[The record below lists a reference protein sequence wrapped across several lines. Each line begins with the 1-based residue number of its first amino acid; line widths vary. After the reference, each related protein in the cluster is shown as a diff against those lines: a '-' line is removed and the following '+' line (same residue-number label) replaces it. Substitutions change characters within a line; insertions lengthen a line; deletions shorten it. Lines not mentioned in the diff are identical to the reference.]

1 MKKKKDD
8 DDPSRFFGNDD
19 LTKSSWLSLQQ
30 SNGMDS
36 RSSKS
41 QWMMLCM
48 KWPSQIQSDRQG
60 QVGCKLELQ
69 LPWPFKTLMLAG
81 KVVMD
86 RMEQRARGW
95 GSSSLSF
102 LHHKQKLVG
111 VVAASDT
118 SDGNNIALSTG
129 SLQPFVNIA
138 ALPFVDRVFSALQDL
153 RKNARASR
161 KTQDRPEAKSPL
173 EDQGEAEER
182 AFALALASRKRAIL
196 LEFYS
201 QKCTLCQSLLKL
213 VMNIEKKNQDWL
225 AIVMA
230 DVDNK
235 RWLPE
240 VMYYGIKYV
249 PCFVLLDSCG
259 KALAKTG
266 VPHSRQHVIQ
276 GLSYFLESMRP
287 FKKRVKRI
295 SPSEKEDGIKES
307 ASPQS

>member
-102 LHHKQKLVG
+102 LHHKQKL
-111 VVAASDT
+111 
-118 SDGNNIALSTG
+118 
-129 SLQPFVNIA
+129 
-138 ALPFVDRVFSALQDL
+138 VDRVFSALQDL